1 MKFANKIRW
10 KYNNSKNGVMDIK
23 TKKCLITLSKKKRK
37 KYIYIV
43 ATFEKE
49 RTKNCQKLSKTP
61 FQKLR

>member
-1 MKFANKIRW
+1 MKFGNKIRW
-10 KYNNSKNGVMDIK
+10 KYKNNSKNGVMQIK
-23 TKKCLITLSKKKRK
+23 KKCLIRLSKKKK
-37 KYIYIV
+37 IYIYIV

>member
-1 MKFANKIRW
+1 MKFGNKIRW
-10 KYNNSKNGVMDIK
+10 KHKNNSKNGVMQIK
-23 TKKCLITLSKKKRK
+23 KKCLIRLSKKKNI
-37 KYIYIV
+37 YIYIV